1 MHSFFTTAYFEFA
14 FILLLAVLLGL
25 LGLVLR
31 QPLIIA
37 YIILGILLGPSG
49 FGLVKAQDTVDI
61 LAQVGVAVLLF
72 LVGLELNPQYV
83 RRLGA
88 VAVATGL
95 GQIIFTSVI
104 GFFIIL
110 LLGKD
115 WLTSLYLAIA
125 LTFSSTVIIV
135 KLLSDKKE
143 VDTLHGR
150 IAIGFLIVQDIAVI
164 IALVVMS
171 AFGITGK
178 EGDVFQIVLTVILK
192 LSLMGLF
199 IYVFMKYVADRLLR
213 VVAGSLELLLLFA
226 IAWSVSLA
234 ALGEYLEL
242 SKELGAFLAG
252 FSLSATHF
260 RDAIS
265 SRLTPIRDFLLLFFF
280 IDLGTKFD
288 FSVIRMDWHIA
299 VILSLF
305 VLIGNP
311 LIVMVIMGIMGY
323 RKKTGFLAGLTV
335 AQISEFSI
343 IFVAMGMSLGHVGM
357 DALSITTMVGLI
369 TIALSTYMI
378 LYSHKL
384 YKWLEPYLS
393 VFEKRTPHAE
403 LRFEKLF
410 SEERPVEVVIFGL
423 GRLGGELLEHC
434 KEMGINAI
442 GLDYNPSRVSELRE
456 KGLPAHFGS
465 AEDKTTL
472 EELPTSQS
480 SIIVITVP
488 ELEDIK
494 TLVNNLRDMD
504 YKGKIIAVARSQKD
518 AEKLEK
524 MGIYRVINPYY
535 YAFEELV
542 KEFVSHV
549 GAKR

>member
-1 MHSFFTTAYFEFA
+1 M
-14 FILLLAVLLGL
+14 
-25 LGLVLR
+25 
-31 QPLIIA
+31 
-37 YIILGILLGPSG
+37 
-49 FGLVKAQDTVDI
+49 
-61 LAQVGVAVLLF
+61 
-72 LVGLELNPQYV
+72 
-83 RRLGA
+83 
-88 VAVATGL
+88 AVATGL
-95 GQIIFTSVI
+95 GQMIFTSVI

-265 SRLTPIRDFLLLFFF
+265 SRLMPIRDFLLLFFF

-311 LIVMVIMGIMGY
+311 LIVMVIMGLMGY

-357 DALSITTMVGLI
+357 DALSITTMVGLCDQ
-369 TIALSTYMI
+369 SPKI
-378 LYSHKL
+378 LTFIPNNGNL
-384 YKWLEPYLS
+384 
-393 VFEKRTPHAE
+393 
-403 LRFEKLF
+403 
-410 SEERPVEVVIFGL
+410 
-423 GRLGGELLEHC
+423 LLELFHTQTH
-434 KEMGINAI
+434 K
-442 GLDYNPSRVSELRE
+442 
-456 KGLPAHFGS
+456 
-465 AEDKTTL
+465 
-472 EELPTSQS
+472 
-480 SIIVITVP
+480 
-488 ELEDIK
+488 
-494 TLVNNLRDMD
+494 
-504 YKGKIIAVARSQKD
+504 QK
-518 AEKLEK
+518 L
-524 MGIYRVINPYY
+524 
-535 YAFEELV
+535 
-542 KEFVSHV
+542 
-549 GAKR
+549 

>member
-1 MHSFFTTAYFEFA
+1 MPSLLTSTYFEFA
-14 FILLLAVLLGL
+14 FILLLAVVLGIH
-25 LGLVLR
+25 GLILR
-31 QPLIIA
+31 QPLIIT
-37 YIILGILLGPSG
+37 YIVLGILLGPSG
-49 FGLVKAQDTVDI
+49 LGLVRAQDTVDI

-83 RRLGA
+83 KRLGG

-95 GQIIFTSVI
+95 GQIVFTSVL

-115 WLTSLYLAIA
+115 WVTSLYLAIA

-171 AFGITGK
+171 AFGTGSGDESITG
-178 EGDVFQIVLTVILK
+178 ILLMVILK
-192 LSLMGLF
+192 LSGLALF
-199 IYVFMKYVADRLLR
+199 VYVFMKYIADRLLR
-213 VVAGSLELLLLFA
+213 LMAGSLELLLLFA

-234 ALGEYLEL
+234 AVGEYLEL

-265 SRLTPIRDFLLLFFF
+265 ARLTPIRDFLLLFFF

-288 FSVIRMDWHIA
+288 LSVIRADWHIA
-299 VILSLF
+299 LILSLF
-305 VLIGNP
+305 VLLGNP
-311 LIVMVIMGIMGY
+311 LIVMVIMGLMGY

-335 AQISEFSI
+335 AQLSVFSI

-378 LYSHKL
+378 LYSQRL
-384 YKWLEPYLS
+384 YRWLEPFLH
-393 VFEKRTPHAE
+393 VFEKRTPHGE

-410 SEERPVEVVIFGL
+410 SEERPVDVIIFGL
-423 GRLGGELLEHC
+423 GRLGAELLEHC
-434 KEMGINAI
+434 RNMGIKRYWS
-442 GLDYNPSRVSELRE
+442 GL
-456 KGLPAHFGS
+456 
-465 AEDKTTL
+465 
-472 EELPTSQS
+472 
-480 SIIVITVP
+480 
-488 ELEDIK
+488 
-494 TLVNNLRDMD
+494 
-504 YKGKIIAVARSQKD
+504 
-518 AEKLEK
+518 
-524 MGIYRVINPYY
+524 
-535 YAFEELV
+535 
-542 KEFVSHV
+542 
-549 GAKR
+549 

>member
-1 MHSFFTTAYFEFA
+1 MHQFLTTAYFEFA

-110 LLGKD
+110 LLGKE

-178 EGDVFQIVLTVILK
+178 EGNTFQIVFTVILK

-199 IYVFMKYVADRLLR
+199 IYFFMKYIADRLLR

-288 FSVIRMDWHIA
+288 LSVIRMDWHIA

-311 LIVMVIMGIMGY
+311 LIVMVIMGLMGY

-384 YKWLEPYLS
+384 YKWLEPFLR

-403 LRFEKLF
+403 LRFERLF
-410 SEERPVEVVIFGL
+410 SEERPVEVIIFGL

-442 GLDYNPSRVSELRE
+442 GLDYNPSRISELRE

-472 EELPTSQS
+472 EELPISQS

-504 YKGKIIAVARSQKD
+504 YKGKIIAVARSQRD
-518 AEKLEK
+518 AKKLEK